1 MTINSPGFN
10 AHKRD
15 FIFDFAHSGSLAV
28 AETFISDENSFKAL
42 TSNWSGPV
50 FCSPVSGK
58 GAGVSLFISKRF
70 DGQVVSWKRDTDG
83 GVISL
88 LINHSD
94 VNLNIVCVYAPTQ
107 PAQRNCFLRSLH
119 GFFFTCACLVVCG
132 DFNCYENVRDKFG
145 GNPVLTSEFANL
157 KSNLS

>member
-15 FIFDFAHSGSLAV
+15 LIFDFAHSGSLAV
-28 AETFISDENSFKAL
+28 AETFISDENSFKAS

-58 GAGVSLFISKRF
+58 GAGVSSFISKRF

-83 GVISL
+83 GVMS
-88 LINHSD
+88 
-94 VNLNIVCVYAPTQ
+94 
-107 PAQRNCFLRSLH
+107 
-119 GFFFTCACLVVCG
+119 
-132 DFNCYENVRDKFG
+132 FN
-145 GNPVLTSEFANL
+145 
-157 KSNLS
+157 

>member
-15 FIFDFAHSGSLAV
+15 LIFDFAHSGSLAV

-50 FCSPVSGK
+50 FCSPVSGN
-58 GAGVSLFISKRF
+58 GTGVSLFISKRF

-83 GVISL
+83 GVMS
-88 LINHSD
+88 
-94 VNLNIVCVYAPTQ
+94 
-107 PAQRNCFLRSLH
+107 
-119 GFFFTCACLVVCG
+119 
-132 DFNCYENVRDKFG
+132 FN
-145 GNPVLTSEFANL
+145 
-157 KSNLS
+157 